1 MSVKKERKDRK
12 KERGKKLRKW
22 VEIRCEP
29 SADNRNYVEFDSLI
43 ARIFLRFLC
52 LFAAIPSLR
61 SLRSFAAI
69 PVCVLSQR
77 LGVETPGLVLSSLR
91 DWAR

>member
-52 LFAAIPSLR
+52 LFAAIP
-61 SLRSFAAI
+61 
-69 PVCVLSQR
+69 VCVLSQR